1 MWKYTPMLICAL
13 TASTLCSAQQHDT
26 AKARYDSTYHNYLY
40 DSRLAYF
47 KGLPDT
53 KHEIIFL
60 GNSITHWGD
69 WAELLNNPHVR
80 NRGIAGDISY
90 GVLARMDEVLS
101 SLPDKLFIMIGVND
115 IGRKIPLENTLLN
128 YRRILDKI
136 KQASPKTKVYIQS
149 VLPINE
155 TIINRQYYTGTIPEI
170 QRMNK
175 ALQAFANDNNIP
187 FIDLYHLLADKDGQ
201 MPAAYTYDGI
211 HLTAAA
217 YIRWTS
223 FLRDKHFL

>member
-1 MWKYTPMLICAL
+1 MKTHLSFMACGIVL
-13 TASTLCSAQQHDT
+13 STLCNAQVHDT
-26 AKARYDSTYHNYLY
+26 AKAAFDSTYHNYLY

-53 KHEIIFL
+53 KNEIIFL

-69 WAELLNNPHVR
+69 WAELTGNPHVR

-90 GVLARMDEVLS
+90 GILARMDEVLS
-101 SLPDKLFIMIGVND
+101 SQPAKIFLMIGVND
-115 IGRKIPLENTLLN
+115 IGRKIPLALTLQN
-128 YRRILDKI
+128 YRRILAITRSVSPTTKI
-136 KQASPKTKVYIQS
+136 YIQS

-155 TIINRQYYTGTIPEI
+155 SIINRDYYTGTNEEI
-170 QRMNK
+170 RTMNAAVK
-175 ALQAFANDNNIP
+175 ALAVEQQIP
-187 FIDLYHLLADKDGQ
+187 FINLYDLLADKDGQ

-217 YIRWTS
+217 YIRWTNY
-223 FLRDKHFL
+223 LRQHHYL